1 MQGES
6 PPVVEEKQTSPPPAD
21 APPAVVTKPWYDP
34 LLSFF
39 SSVHVAVV
47 TLIILA
53 SISIIGTV
61 LQQKNIGEVADNLR
75 LFQDFFGDAGRAQRA
90 FDISERIGF
99 FHLYQTWYF
108 YALLGLLSTS
118 LIVCSLRRLPQTWRI
133 MARPK
138 VELEESG
145 FKASPNRRT
154 LSLRL
159 PRAEAAA
166 VAAAALKKGG
176 FGKRESD
183 RDDAFYLFGQKGA
196 YSRLGI
202 YATHFSII
210 MIFVGGL
217 LGSVYGFKAYM
228 QITEGETSDQIMM
241 RGDESR
247 MATLPFKVRCDDFQV
262 DYYPG
267 GQRPKDF
274 FSTLTVID
282 QGKELP
288 AVRIEVN
295 TPLQYDGIWFYQ
307 SSFGDTGRGLKASI
321 RAVDLKTGA
330 GHDLSFTGSETLEV
344 PGTGVRLQMQ
354 RIFPDFAQDEQG
366 RPTSRSNQAK
376 NPVAAVQVL
385 LPDGTSKLTY
395 LFKLRPDLKTVAGLP
410 VDLTLVDFSSLQYTG
425 LQVVYDPGVW
435 VIWAGCTLMVFG
447 LWFAFFSSHRRVWV
461 RLREVGGKTEV
472 LLAGNAN
479 KNRERFTEEFE
490 RLGDAIHAVG
500 EARG

>member
-1 MQGES
+1 
-6 PPVVEEKQTSPPPAD
+6 VVDQNPTQPPPATVT
-21 APPAVVTKPWYDP
+21 PAVTKPWYDP
-34 LLSFF
+34 LLTFF
-39 SSVHVAVV
+39 SSVHVAVI

-61 LQQKNIGEVADNLR
+61 LQQQNIGDVGENLR
-75 LFQDFFGDAGRAQRA
+75 LFQQFFGDAGRAQRA
-90 FDISERIGF
+90 FEISERIGF

-138 VELEESG
+138 VELEDSG
-145 FKASPNRRT
+145 FKASPNRRSLT
-154 LSLRL
+154 LRL

-166 VAAAALKKGG
+166 VVGAALRKGG
-176 FGKRESD
+176 FGKRESE
-183 RDDAFYLFGQKGA
+183 RDGALYLFGQKGA

-210 MIFVGGL
+210 MIFVGGM

-241 RGDESR
+241 RGDEGR
-247 MATLPFKVRCDDFQV
+247 MATLPFQVRCDDFQV

-267 GQRPKDF
+267 GQRPKDY
-274 FSTLTVID
+274 FSKLTVID
-282 QGKELP
+282 GGKETRHE
-288 AVRIEVN
+288 RIEVN
-295 TPLQYDGIWFYQ
+295 TPLQYAGIWFYQ
-307 SSFGDTGRGLKASI
+307 SSFGDTGRGLRASV
-321 RAVDLKTGA
+321 RAVDVKTGA
-330 GHDLSFTGSETLEV
+330 GHDLTFSGTETLDV
-344 PGTGVRLQMQ
+344 PGTGVRVQMQ
-354 RIFPDFAQDEQG
+354 RIYPDFDRDEMG
-366 RPTSRSNQAK
+366 RPTSRSNQPK

-395 LFKLRPDLKTVAGLP
+395 LFKHRPDLKPVAGLP
-410 VDLTLVDFSSLQYTG
+410 VELTFTDFSSLQYTG

-461 RLREVGGKTEV
+461 RLREEGGATAV
-472 LLAGNAN
+472 VLAGNAN
-479 KNRERFTEEFE
+479 KNRESFAEEFE

>member
-6 PPVVEEKQTSPPPAD
+6 PPVVEEKQTVSPAAPEPA
-21 APPAVVTKPWYDP
+21 AVAKPWYDP

-53 SISIIGTV
+53 AISIIGTV
-61 LQQKNIGEVADNLR
+61 LQQKNIGDVDDNLR
-75 LFQDFFGDAGRAQRA
+75 LFQEFFGDAGRAQRA

-118 LIVCSLRRLPQTWRI
+118 LIVCSLRRLPTTWRI

-138 VELEESG
+138 VELEDSG
-145 FKASPNRRT
+145 FKASPNRRSLT
-154 LSLRL
+154 LRM

-166 VAAAALKKGG
+166 IVGEALRKGG
-176 FGKRESD
+176 FGKRESE
-183 RDDAFYLFGQKGA
+183 RDGAIFLFGQKGA

-228 QITEGETSDQIMM
+228 QISEGETSETIMM
-241 RGDESR
+241 RGEGNR
-247 MATLPFKVRCDDFQV
+247 TGKLPFQVRCDDFQV

-267 GQRPKDF
+267 TQRPKDF
-274 FSTLTVID
+274 YSKLTVIAD
-282 QGKELP
+282 GKE
-288 AVRIEVN
+288 VMHERIEVN
-295 TPLQYDGIWFYQ
+295 TPLVYDGIWFYQ
-307 SSFGDTGRGLKASI
+307 SSYGDTGRGLQTSV
-321 RAVDLKTGA
+321 RAVDVESGA
-330 GHDLSFTGSETLEV
+330 AHDLKFSGGETLEV
-344 PGTGVRLQMQ
+344 PGTGVRLQLQ
-354 RIFPDFAQDEQG
+354 RVYPDFAQDEMG
-366 RPTSRSNQAK
+366 RPTSRSNQPR
-376 NPVAAVQVL
+376 NPVAAVRVQ
-385 LPDGTSKLTY
+385 LPDGSSKVTY

-410 VDLTLVDFSSLQYTG
+410 VDLTFTDFSSTQYTG

-435 VIWAGCTLMVFG
+435 VIWTGCTLMVIG
-447 LWFAFFSSHRRVWV
+447 LWFAFFSSHRRIWV
-461 RLREVGGKTEV
+461 RLRDEDGKTSV
-472 LLAGNAN
+472 VFAGNAN
-479 KNRERFTEEFE
+479 KNRESFAEEFE
-490 RLGDAIHAVG
+490 RLGDAVNAVA
-500 EARG
+500 EART

>member
-1 MQGES
+1 MQGDS
-6 PPVVEEKQTSPPPAD
+6 PPVVDETQPTPPSAGPE
-21 APPAVVTKPWYDP
+21 PAVVTKPWYDP

-53 SISIIGTV
+53 AISIIGTV
-61 LQQKNIGEVADNLR
+61 LQQQNIGDIEANLR
-75 LFQDFFGDAGRAQRA
+75 LFQEFFGDAGRAQRA
-90 FDISERIGF
+90 FDLSERIGF

-108 YALLGLLSTS
+108 YALLCLLSTS
-118 LIVCSLRRLPQTWRI
+118 LIVCSLRRLPLTWRI

-138 VELEESG
+138 VALEDSG
-145 FKASPNRRT
+145 FRASPNRRSLT
-154 LSLRL
+154 LRL

-166 VAAAALKKGG
+166 VVVAALRKGG
-176 FGKRESD
+176 FGKRESESD
-183 RDDAFYLFGQKGA
+183 GALYLFGQKGA

-210 MIFVGGL
+210 MIFVGGM

-228 QITEGETSDQIMM
+228 QVSEGETSDQIQM
-241 RGDESR
+241 RGDNR

-267 GQRPKDF
+267 SQRPKDYY
-274 FSTLTVID
+274 SRLTVID
-282 QGKELP
+282 GGKETMHE
-288 AVRIEVN
+288 RIEVN
-295 TPLQYDGIWFYQ
+295 SPLQYNGIWFYQ
-307 SSFGDTGRGLKASI
+307 SSYGDTGRGLKARI
-321 RAVDLKTGA
+321 HVVDIKTGA
-330 GHDLSFTGSETLEV
+330 GHDLSFSGTEVTEV
-344 PGTGVRLQMQ
+344 PGTGVRIQLQ
-354 RIFPDFAQDEQG
+354 RIFPDFAQDEKG
-366 RPTSRSNQAK
+366 RPISRSNQPK

-385 LPDGTSKLTY
+385 LPDGTSKLAY
-395 LFKLRPDLKTVAGLP
+395 LFKHRPDLKTVAGLP
-410 VDLTLVDFSSLQYTG
+410 VDLTFVDFSSIQYTG

-461 RLREVGGKTEV
+461 RLREEDGATAVV
-472 LLAGNAN
+472 LAGNAN
-479 KNRERFTEEFE
+479 KNRESFAEEFE